1 MRIHRL
7 EISAF
12 GPFAATE
19 HIDFDRLSA
28 HGLFL
33 LNGPTGAGKTSVL
46 DAICFALY
54 GSVPGARQD
63 GKRLR
68 SDHAEA
74 AAEPRVTC
82 EFSARGRHFEVSRSP
97 AWDKPS
103 ARGRNGFTVQ
113 QANTLLRERVDG
125 EWIEKSG
132 RNDEA
137 GAEITDVLGMN
148 RDQFTRVVMLPQ
160 GDFAAFLRS
169 KATDRLELL
178 QSLFGTQRFEAVEQE
193 LGRKAQAARTEV
205 ASLNNQLELLLAR
218 AESETAALELDTAAA
233 PDRADPDSFLSWLQ
247 AQAGTAAEQRRDAAL
262 EAEVL
267 RAGRLSA
274 RDTAAARAARQAK
287 LAAAERRRA
296 EAEATAPAAAARSG
310 QLRLHR
316 QAEVLSGQL
325 HAVDSAGTAEAL
337 AAAAMAAAAEDLRTA
352 ALTDPELA
360 ALRNGTP
367 GGIPDPA
374 SADRLGAAGGADGS
388 LFDGSLFD
396 GSTYDGSTHGGDDVR
411 SALRG
416 LRSLRA
422 VLDERLPD
430 EARLTGLRSRTTELR
445 LRRAQLDA
453 GRTSGAAALA
463 ALRQESDALAA
474 GLRPLEELAAEVP
487 LRTKEAAAAE
497 ELLVLVRRYAAAG
510 KDCAAVAE
518 RHGRAR
524 EEYQDRRQRWLDLRE
539 ERLANAAAELASQ
552 LEPGVPCA
560 VCGSPEHP
568 APAPAAASALTV
580 AEAEKTAQQACE
592 VAEAG
597 LAVLDRELSE
607 AQQAVAVLAA
617 QGGNTEP
624 EAATLEASL
633 AKERAAEARSAAAEL
648 AASRARHAELDE
660 EIAGAEQDQAAAA
673 AGIAQTDSTL
683 TEVREQADSL
693 EQALDKLRA
702 GHPLLAKRIA
712 ALDGT
717 AAVLERADAARTR
730 LEQATARSAESR
742 LQLELALPGTGFE
755 SADTAR
761 AVLLPAADA
770 AALEAAVR
778 AGQDEAARIEELFA
792 SEELVLASRELA
804 TEGPLVE
811 GLVEQL
817 RAEAAAA
824 ERSARDAEL
833 AAGLAE
839 KSARTLG
846 VIASSYAQLA
856 ESGREPRERAQLL
869 TAVADAA
876 RGAGDNNYRMSLN
889 SYVLAARLEQVAV
902 AASERLVGMSDGRYT
917 LQHTDAKAARG
928 AKSGLGLEVV
938 DQWTGQRRD
947 TATLSG
953 GESFMASLALAL
965 GLADVV
971 QQESGGVDI
980 ETLFVDE
987 GFGSLDEQALEQ
999 VMDALEGLRDGG
1011 RVVGLVSHVGEMKQR
1026 ISTQLQVL
1034 KGRNGSTLHISDDA
1048 PV

>member
-12 GPFAATE
+12 GPFAGTE

-68 SDHAEA
+68 SDHAGA
-74 AAEPRVTC
+74 TVEPRVTC

-103 ARGRNGFTVQ
+103 ARGKKGFTVQ
-113 QANTLLRERVDG
+113 QANTVLRERVDG
-125 EWIEKSG
+125 EWTEKSG

-137 GAEITDVLGMN
+137 GAEIAGVLGMN
-148 RDQFTRVVMLPQ
+148 REQFTRVVMLPQ

-169 KATDRLELL
+169 KAADRLELL

-205 ASLNNQLELLLAR
+205 AGLNGRLELLLAQ
-218 AESETAALELDTAAA
+218 AEAETAALELDTADA
-233 PDRADPDSFLSWLQ
+233 PDRIDPDSFLAWLGEN
-247 AQAGTAAEQRRDAAL
+247 AATAAEQRRAAALQAERLRVERLHERDAA
-262 EAEVL
+262 
-267 RAGRLSA
+267 
-274 RDTAAARAARQAK
+274 TARAARQAR
-287 LAAAERRRA
+287 LAAAERRRS
-296 EAEATAPAAAARSG
+296 EVEATAADAAARSG
-310 QLRLHR
+310 QLGLHR
-316 QAEVLSGQL
+316 KAEVLGGQL
-325 HAVDSAGTAEAL
+325 QAVDSAGLAEEL
-337 AAAAMAAAAEDLRTA
+337 AAAAMAAAAEELHSA
-352 ALTDPELA
+352 SLTDPELA
-360 ALRNGTP
+360 MLRNGTADGHP
-367 GGIPDPA
+367 GSISAAPA
-374 SADRLGAAGGADGS
+374 ISDGAADGS
-388 LFDGSLFD
+388 AFDGGAL
-396 GSTYDGSTHGGDDVR
+396 R
-411 SALRG
+411 SALGG

-422 VLDERLPD
+422 VLEERLPD
-430 EARLTGLRSRTTELR
+430 EARLSGLRGRIDNLR
-445 LRRAQLDA
+445 GDVAQLEDKQ
-453 GRTSGAAALA
+453 TSGAAVLA
-463 ALRQESDALAA
+463 ALRQESVALLA

-497 ELLVLVRRYAAAG
+497 ELLVLVRRYAAAQKACG
-510 KDCAAVAE
+510 AVAE
-518 RHGRAR
+518 RHRGAR

-552 LEPGVPCA
+552 LQAGVPCP

-568 APAPAAASALTV
+568 VPAPAAASALAV
-580 AEAEKTAQQACE
+580 AEAEQTAQQACE
-592 VAEAG
+592 AAEAAFAS
-597 LAVLDRELSE
+597 LERELSD
-607 AQQAVAVLAA
+607 AQQDIAVLAA
-617 QGGNTEP
+617 QGGNTAP
-624 EAATLEASL
+624 EDASQDATLAR
-633 AKERAAEARSAAAEL
+633 ERAAEARRAADDL
-648 AASRARHAELDE
+648 AVNRARHSELDE
-660 EIAGAEQDQAAAA
+660 QIAGAEQARTAAASS
-673 AGIAQTDSTL
+673 IAQAESTL
-683 TEVREQADSL
+683 TEVQEQADSL
-693 EQALDKLRA
+693 ELALDTLRA
-702 GHPLLAKRIA
+702 GHPVLADRIT

-717 AAVLERADAARTR
+717 TAVLERAAAARAR
-730 LEQATARSAESR
+730 VEQAAARSGDAR
-742 LQLELALPGTGFE
+742 QQLALALPGTGFE
-755 SADTAR
+755 SADAAR

-770 AALEAAVR
+770 AALESAVR
-778 AGQDEAARIEELFA
+778 AAQDEAARIGELFA
-792 SEELVLASRELA
+792 SEELVLAAHELE
-804 TEGPLVE
+804 TEGPLAEERVE
-811 GLVEQL
+811 GL
-817 RAEAAAA
+817 RADAAAA

-839 KSARTLG
+839 KSVRTLG
-846 VIASSYAQLA
+846 TITANYAQLA
-856 ESGREPRERAQLL
+856 AAGREPRERAQLL

-902 AASERLVGMSDGRYT
+902 AASERLIGMSDGRYT
-917 LQHTDAKAARG
+917 LQHTDARAARG

-1026 ISTQLQVL
+1026 ISTQLQVV

-1048 PV
+1048 EG

>member
-12 GPFAATE
+12 GPFAGTE

-68 SDHAEA
+68 SDHAGA

-125 EWIEKSG
+125 EWTEKSG

-169 KATDRLELL
+169 KAADRLELL

-205 ASLNNQLELLLAR
+205 AGLNNQLELLLVQ
-218 AESETAALELDTAAA
+218 AEAETATLELDTAAA
-233 PDRADPDSFLSWLQ
+233 PDRADPDSFFSWLQ
-247 AQAGTAAEQRRDAAL
+247 VQAGTVAEQRRAAAL
-262 EAEVL
+262 QAEGL

-274 RDTAAARAARQAK
+274 RDTATARASRQAK
-287 LAAAERRRA
+287 LAAAERRRS
-296 EAEATAPAAAARSG
+296 EAEATAPAVAAKSG
-310 QLRLHR
+310 QLALHR
-316 QAEVLSGQL
+316 QAEVLGGQL
-325 HAVDSAGTAEAL
+325 HAVDSAGTAVGL
-337 AAAAMAAAAEDLRTA
+337 AEAAMAAAAEELRTA
-352 ALTDPELA
+352 AVTDPELA
-360 ALRNGTP
+360 ALRSGTR
-367 GGIPDPA
+367 GGVPDPEPGNPLS
-374 SADRLGAAGGADGS
+374 SAGADS
-388 LFDGSLFD
+388 
-396 GSTYDGSTHGGDDVR
+396 STYDGEALR

-430 EARLTGLRSRTTELR
+430 EARLTGLRSRTAQLR
-445 LRRAQLDA
+445 LSLAQLED

-463 ALRQESDALAA
+463 ALRQESDALTA
-474 GLRPLEELAAEVP
+474 GLRPLEELAAEVQ

-510 KDCAAVAE
+510 KECGAVAE

-539 ERLANAAAELASQ
+539 KRLANAAAELASQ
-552 LEPGVPCA
+552 LRPGVPCA

-580 AEAEKTAQQACE
+580 AEAEETAQQACE
-592 VAEAG
+592 VAEAA
-597 LAVLDRELSE
+597 LAALDRELSE
-607 AQQAVAVLAA
+607 AQQTVAVLAA

-624 EAATLEASL
+624 EDAALEAGL
-633 AKERAAEARSAAAEL
+633 AKERAAEARGAAAEL
-648 AASRARHAELDE
+648 TASRTRHAELEE
-660 EIAGAEQDQAAAA
+660 EIAGAEQGQAAAA
-673 AGIAQTDSTL
+673 AGIAQTESAL
-683 TEVREQADSL
+683 TEVMDQADSL
-693 EQALDKLRA
+693 ELALGKLRA
-702 GHPLLAKRIA
+702 GHPVLAKRMA

-717 AAVLERADAARTR
+717 AAVLERAEAARTR
-730 LEQATARSAESR
+730 LEQATARSAEAR
-742 LQLELALPGTGFE
+742 LQLDLALPGTGFE
-755 SADTAR
+755 SADAAR

-792 SEELVLASRELA
+792 SEELVLAARELE
-804 TEGPLVE
+804 TEGPLAE
-811 GLVEQL
+811 GLVDQL
-817 RAEAAAA
+817 RADTAAA
-824 ERSARDAEL
+824 ERSARDADL

-839 KSARTLG
+839 KSVRTLG
-846 VIASSYAQLA
+846 AIASSYAQLA

-869 TAVADAA
+869 SAVADAA

-902 AASERLVGMSDGRYT
+902 AASERLIGMSDGRYT

-1011 RVVGLVSHVGEMKQR
+1011 RVVGLVSHVAEMKQR
-1026 ISTQLQVL
+1026 ISTQLQVV

-1048 PV
+1048 PG